1 MDDWVLTAKA
11 QRNAKFAKF
20 FIVYE
25 ITRYEEL
32 SHLEAQ
38 SAPSPSSN
46 NVAKQ
51 ASPARRVVRMGCLVA
66 LLVACGGSS
75 AFLVALQSGP
85 VSVALPGG
93 GVVKIGSE
101 DMVLSNYSFQNGTT
115 YFLDLKAS
123 GTRNILQLNYLEDKR
138 EIEFMLKHAT
148 KQEQGE
154 RHFLTLPVP

>member
-1 MDDWVLTAKA
+1 LD
-11 QRNAKFAKF
+11 
-20 FIVYE
+20 
-25 ITRYEEL
+25 
-32 SHLEAQ
+32 
-38 SAPSPSSN
+38 APGTPNSDK
-46 NVAKQ
+46 VIRRT
-51 ASPARRVVRMGCLVA
+51 SPARHALRVGCLAA
-66 LLVACGGSS
+66 LLVVCGASG
-75 AFLVALQSGP
+75 AFVAALQIGP
-85 VSVALPGG
+85 VSVGLPGG

-138 EIEFMLKHAT
+138 EIELMLKHAT